1 MKYLNQNTNK
11 MIKGLIKFS
20 IIFSVFFFNVI
31 GLKAQDISIELG
43 PDKIALNQ
51 AFTITVKV
59 EGETLKSYDK
69 FPDINGL
76 VKRGT
81 SSSSSTNIFNGQ
93 VTRSQSITQSYIPE
107 KEGVIN
113 IPAFSINV
121 NGKVISSP
129 GKKVEVGPAKQ
140 QNQNRRYDPFGSD
153 PFEDFFG
160 RRNEPE
166 EFVDLKEDAFFA
178 LTTDKDEIYVGE
190 GVNTT
195 LAFYVSNENR
205 APLQFHDLTNQL
217 TKILKEIRPNNV
229 WEENFNIENI
239 AGEPVNLGGKRY
251 TVYKIYQ
258 ATFFPLG
265 DEDIEFPKVGLEMI
279 KYQVAKS
286 RSFFGQN
293 RKESFKK
300 FYSKPKTVK
309 VNPLPDHPLK
319 DQVSVGDYKL
329 SEDINSTELN
339 TGESF
344 QYEFDIRGSGNISGI
359 AEPQVKNKKELEI
372 YSPNVSENITR
383 SGVSVRGS
391 KAFRYY
397 MIPKE
402 PGEYDLS
409 DYFQF
414 IFFNTR
420 TEKYDTLKPNYQIK
434 IKGESMANVN
444 IEQASSD
451 GLFYDRIVDASN
463 ELQSHQTTEIWKWV
477 FNIFLVV
484 AFSVSLF
491 ILLKKS

>member
-1 MKYLNQNTNK
+1 MKFRLVYFL
-11 MIKGLIKFS
+11 
-20 IIFSVFFFNVI
+20 IIFPIIFCSAI
-31 GLKAQDISIELG
+31 ELKAQSISIELG
-43 PDKIALNQ
+43 PDNIALNE

-69 FPDINGL
+69 FPDIPGL

-93 VTRSQSITQSYIPE
+93 VSRSQSITQTYVPE
-107 KEGVIN
+107 REGKIT
-113 IPAFSINV
+113 IPAFTINV
-121 NGKVISSP
+121 NGKIISSG
-129 GKKVEVGPAKQ
+129 GKIVEVGPAKQ

-160 RRNEPE
+160 RNNEPE

-178 LTTDKDEIYVGE
+178 LTTDKNEVYVGE

-195 LAFYVSNENR
+195 LAFYVSAENR

-217 TKILKEIRPNNV
+217 TDILQKVRPNNV

-239 AGEPVNLGGKRY
+239 TAEPVNIGGKRY
-251 TVYKIYQ
+251 SVYKIFQ

-265 DEDIEFPKVGLEMI
+265 DQDIVFPKVGLEMI

-293 RKESFKK
+293 RKETFKT
-300 FYSKPKTVK
+300 FYSKPKTIKVK
-309 VNPLPDHPLK
+309 PLPEHPLK
-319 DQVSVGDYKL
+319 EQVSVGSYEL
-329 SEDINSTELN
+329 SENINTNELT
-339 TGESF
+339 TGESL
-344 QYEFDIRGSGNISGI
+344 QYEFEVRGRGNISGI
-359 AEPQVKNKKELEI
+359 SEPIVNTQKELEI
-372 YSPNVSENITR
+372 YPPDKSENITR
-383 SGVSVRGS
+383 SGTTVRGS
-391 KAFRYY
+391 KSFRYY

-409 DYFQF
+409 KYFQF
-414 IFFNTR
+414 IFFNT
-420 TEKYDTLKPNYQIK
+420 TTDKYDTLKSDYTIQVN
-434 IKGESMANVN
+434 GESMAYVN

-451 GLFYDRIVDASN
+451 GLFYDRIDEVSN
-463 ELQSHQTTEIWKWV
+463 QLQSHQTTEIWKWV

-484 AFSVSLF
+484 AFSISLF